1 MLFRSIVAPVFL
13 RTDIIFMQVCDFGT
27 IDSMTGGLML
37 VSVTLVRER
46 ALSAGGTCSAP
57 TEVKRRSNPFESELD
72 SKKIRSRTFVL
83 LLIFIY
89 VRERIRTP
97 DTLVRSQV
105 LYPAELRTH
114 IYLTL

>member
-1 MLFRSIVAPVFL
+1 M
-13 RTDIIFMQVCDFGT
+13 DDEGII
-27 IDSMTGGLML
+27 I
-37 VSVTLVRER
+37 VRER